1 MPECVRF
8 LLTSSRLPFALEA
21 IRKLGRSGH
30 TVYASDT
37 FRSAPGSHS
46 KHVTEAF
53 VTAAPA
59 RNPFGFIRD
68 LEAIVS
74 RVAIDLVLPA
84 FEEVFFIARHRARIE
99 AHARVFAPSFAT
111 LDRLHDKLRF
121 HALARDIGLRTL
133 PVLAARD
140 RAELGRAIRAYPRF
154 FARPAYTRGG
164 VTLFTNAGPL
174 AGDTTLEEHTP
185 TAARP
190 WVVSPFVE
198 GTDVCSYSVVHRGRV
213 TGHATYCHPLTLEHA
228 GGIVFESIVSDETLA
243 IARKVAEATGYD
255 GQLSLDFLRTDRGLY
270 VIECNPRPCAGLMVM
285 PDAMFDAA
293 IRDASPERTLVAP
306 AGTRRKLSLALI
318 RNALVHR
325 REAAENLTAL
335 LRRDPD
341 IYADPRDLRPLLW
354 QLVAYSRV
362 LRYRL
367 RHRRVRRTD
376 LMQGYFDDICWDG
389 EAA

>member
-1 MPECVRF
+1 VRF

-46 KHVTEAF
+46 RHVAGAF

-59 RNPFGFIRD
+59 RDPAAFLDD

-74 RVAIDLVLPA
+74 SVAIDLVLPA
-84 FEEVFFIARHRARIE
+84 FEEVFYIARHRARIE
-99 AHARVFAPSFAT
+99 AHARVFAPSFDT

-121 HALARDIGLRTL
+121 HALARDLGLRTL
-133 PVLAARD
+133 PMVVARD
-140 RAELGRAIRAYPRF
+140 RAELARAVREYPRF

-174 AGDTTLEEHTP
+174 AGASALEEHTP
-185 TAARP
+185 TAANP
-190 WVVSPFVE
+190 WLVSPFAD
-198 GTDVCSYSVVHRGRV
+198 GADLCSYNIAHGGRV
-213 TGHATYCHPLTLEHA
+213 AAHATYRHPLTLEHA
-228 GGIVFESIVSDETLA
+228 GGIVFESVVSEEALA
-243 IARKVAEATGYD
+243 MSRRVAEATRYD
-255 GQLSLDFLRTDRGLY
+255 GQLSLDFLETDRGLY

-285 PDAMFDAA
+285 PDAMFDAG
-293 IRDASPERTLVAP
+293 IRDASPETTLVAP
-306 AGTRRKLSLALI
+306 AGIRRKLSLALI

-325 REAAENLTAL
+325 REAVENLAAL

-341 IYADPRDLRPLLW
+341 IYADPRDLVPLLW

-367 RHRRVRRTD
+367 RHRRVRRSD

-389 EAA
+389 GEMG

>member
-1 MPECVRF
+1 VRF

-46 KHVTEAF
+46 KHVAEAF

-59 RNPFGFIRD
+59 WDPAGFLDD

-74 RVAIDLVLPA
+74 SVAVDLVLPA
-84 FEEVFFIARHRARIE
+84 FEEVFYIVRHRARIE
-99 AHARVFAPSFAT
+99 AHARVFAPSFDT

-121 HALARDIGLRTL
+121 HELASELGLSTL
-133 PVLAARD
+133 PVLVARD
-140 RAELGRAIRAYPRF
+140 RGELGHAIRQFDRF

-174 AGDTTLEEHTP
+174 AGMSALDEHTP
-185 TAARP
+185 TAANP
-190 WVVSPFVE
+190 WLVSPFAE
-198 GTDVCSYSVVHRGRV
+198 GADVCSYSVAHGGRV
-213 TGHATYCHPLTLEHA
+213 TAHATYCHPLTLEHA
-228 GGIVFESIVSDETLA
+228 GGIVFESVVSEETLA
-243 IARKVAEATGYD
+243 VAREIAAATRYD

-270 VIECNPRPCAGLMVM
+270 VIECNPRPSAGLMVM

-293 IRDASPERTLVAP
+293 IRDASPQATLVAP

-325 REAAENLTAL
+325 REAAENLAAL

-341 IYADPRDLRPLLW
+341 IYADPRDLIPLLW

-389 EAA
+389 AAIV

>member
-1 MPECVRF
+1 MRF

-46 KHVTEAF
+46 KHVAEAF
-53 VTAAPA
+53 ITAAPA
-59 RNPFGFIRD
+59 RDPAGFVDD
-68 LEAIVS
+68 LEAILRS
-74 RVAIDLVLPA
+74 VAIDLVLPA
-84 FEEVFFIARHRARIE
+84 FEEVFYIARHRARIE
-99 AHARVFAPSFAT
+99 AHARVFAPSFDT

-121 HALARDIGLRTL
+121 HELASELGLPTL

-140 RAELGRAIRAYPRF
+140 RAELGYAIRQFDRF

-174 AGDTTLEEHTP
+174 AGASALEEHTP
-185 TAARP
+185 TAANP
-190 WVVSPFVE
+190 WLVSPFAD
-198 GTDVCSYSVVHRGRV
+198 GTDVCSYSVAHGGRV
-213 TGHATYCHPLTLEHA
+213 TAHATYCHPLTLEHA
-228 GGIVFESIVSDETLA
+228 GGIVFESVVSEETLA
-243 IARKVAEATGYD
+243 VARKVAEATRYD

-293 IRDASPERTLVAP
+293 IRDASPETTLVAP
-306 AGTRRKLSLALI
+306 AGTRRKLSLALL

-325 REAAENLTAL
+325 GEAAENLAAL

-341 IYADPRDLRPLLW
+341 IYADPRDLVPLLW

-389 EAA
+389 AA